1 MGNVGGRGPKR
12 IDDQE
17 LTTFTEQLLVQAL
30 HAGVSLSVFW
40 DLTPRETV
48 QTIEAVNWR
57 LEQDQRARAW
67 LAWHVAALSR
77 AKRMPLLSRMVNP
90 PAARRLPPDEAE
102 VRRKEFADMRAK
114 WQNRG
119 THHE

>member
-1 MGNVGGRGPKR
+1 MP
-12 IDDQE
+12 
-17 LTTFTEQLLVQAL
+17 FTGQLLVQAL